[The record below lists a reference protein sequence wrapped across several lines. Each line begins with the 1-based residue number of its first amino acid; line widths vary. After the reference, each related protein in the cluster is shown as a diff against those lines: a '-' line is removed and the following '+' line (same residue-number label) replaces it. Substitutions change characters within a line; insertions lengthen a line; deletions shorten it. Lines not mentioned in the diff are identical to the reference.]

1 MRQADRRPAGLTL
14 DEALAEIAAGA
25 GDRDRAPAFPEGP
38 MRLLERAGALAP
50 GAGDDWELVRRVARA
65 DASVGRIVDGHR
77 NGVDRLL
84 ALAEPRLRASEAA
97 ALAAGVRRIGVWGA
111 DPAPGEGPPA
121 RLSGAPSA
129 RRVDGVKVFCSGAGG
144 VDRALVTV
152 RGEAPAP
159 LLAYVDVTR
168 GVEVDRS
175 WFGGSGLRAS
185 ESHRAVFNGA
195 AVVTLLGGPGEL
207 AREPWFS
214 LDAMR
219 TAASWVGMGEAA
231 ADAALAALAARG
243 EPDDL
248 AGRAAGRIA
257 VAVETMRACLDR
269 AAGAAR
275 RRDDD
280 LRAASVHLR
289 AGVDGAC
296 REILDAARAAGSGA
310 LVRGGPLDRC
320 RRDLELFLL
329 QHRLDPMV
337 AALGRQEIARR
348 R

>member
-1 MRQADRRPAGLTL
+1 MRQEGRRPAGLTL

-25 GDRDRAPAFPEGP
+25 GARDRAPAFPEEP
-38 MRLLERAGALAP
+38 MLVLERAGALAP
-50 GAGDDWELVRRVARA
+50 AAGDDWELVRRVARA
-65 DASVGRIVDGHR
+65 DASVGRILDGHR

-84 ALAEPRLRASEAA
+84 ALADPRLRASEAA

-121 RLSGAPSA
+121 RLSGPPGAP
-129 RRVDGVKVFCSGAGG
+129 RVDGVKVFCSGAGG
-144 VDRALVTV
+144 VNRALVTV

-159 LLAYVDVTR
+159 LLAYVNVTR
-168 GVEVDRS
+168 GAEVDRS
-175 WFGGSGLRAS
+175 WFGGSGLRSS
-185 ESHRAVFNGA
+185 ESHRVVFRGA
-195 AVVTLLGGPGEL
+195 AVVAVLGEPGEL
-207 AREPWFS
+207 VREPWFS

-248 AGRAAGRIA
+248 DGRAAGRIA
-257 VAVETMRACLDR
+257 VAVNTMRACLDR
-269 AAGAAR
+269 AAGVAR
-275 RRDDD
+275 RGDDD
-280 LRAASVHLR
+280 LPAASVRLR
-289 AGVDGAC
+289 AAVDGAC
-296 REILDAARAAGSGA
+296 REILDAARAAGSGT

-337 AALGRQEIARR
+337 AAVGRREIARR